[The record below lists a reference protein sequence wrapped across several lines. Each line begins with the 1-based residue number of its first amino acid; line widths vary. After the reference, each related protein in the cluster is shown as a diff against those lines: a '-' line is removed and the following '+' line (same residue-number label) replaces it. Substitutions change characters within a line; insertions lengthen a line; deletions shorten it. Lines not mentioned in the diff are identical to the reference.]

1 MNKQKARTQR
11 GAVMM
16 EYVILVMML
25 ALALF
30 AGNNYLTNDSW
41 LEDELFKRDDLF
53 DENFQRKTTSAG
65 PPTLGKDVAGMYQ
78 RVMAGICLP
87 TP

>member
-1 MNKQKARTQR
+1 MSKRKPRNER

-16 EYVILVMML
+16 EYVILVTML

-30 AGNNYLTNDSW
+30 AGNNYLTNDTW
-41 LEDELFKRDDLF
+41 MNDKLFVD
-53 DENFQRKTTSAG
+53 QATGAG
-65 PPTLGKDVAGMYQ
+65 SPTLGKDVAGMYQ

>member
-1 MNKQKARTQR
+1 MKQAVQR
-11 GAVMM
+11 GEKGSVMM
-16 EYVILVMML
+16 EYVILVMFL

-30 AGNNYLTNDSW
+30 AGNNYLTNDTW
-41 LEDELFKRDDLF
+41 LNDKLFVD
-53 DENFQRKTTSAG
+53 QATGAG

-78 RVMAGICLP
+78 RVMAGLSLP

>member
-1 MNKQKARTQR
+1 MKRRMIHDER

-16 EYVILVMML
+16 EYVILVTLL

-30 AGNNYLTNDSW
+30 AGNNYLTEDSW
-41 LEDELFKRDDLF
+41 LDDALFVD
-53 DENFQRKTTSAG
+53 QVSGGG

>member
-1 MNKQKARTQR
+1 MNKRTLRHER

-16 EYVILVMML
+16 EYVILIMML

-30 AGNNYLTNDSW
+30 AGNNYLTNDTW
-41 LEDELFKRDDLF
+41 LNDKLFVD
-53 DENFQRKTTSAG
+53 QATGAG
-65 PPTLGKDVAGMYQ
+65 TPTMGKDVAGMYQ
-78 RVMAGICLP
+78 RVMAGLCLP

>member
-1 MNKQKARTQR
+1 MKRCPKRAER

-16 EYVILVMML
+16 EYVILVAML
-25 ALALF
+25 ALVLF
-30 AGNNYLTNDSW
+30 AGNNYLTNDEW
-41 LEDELFKRDDLF
+41 LNDALFVD
-53 DENFQRKTTSAG
+53 QATGAG

-78 RVMAGICLP
+78 RVMAGLCLP

>member
-41 LEDELFKRDDLF
+41 LEDKLFVD
-53 DENFQRKTTSAG
+53 QATGAG

>member
-1 MNKQKARTQR
+1 MSKQKLRQER

-16 EYVILVMML
+16 EYVILIMIL

-41 LEDELFKRDDLF
+41 LSDTLFVDRA
-53 DENFQRKTTSAG
+53 TGAG
-65 PPTLGKDVAGMYQ
+65 TPTMGKDVAGMYQ
-78 RVMAGICLP
+78 RVMAGLCLP

>member
-1 MNKQKARTQR
+1 
-11 GAVMM
+11 MM
-16 EYVILVMML
+16 EYVILITML

-41 LEDELFKRDDLF
+41 LEDELFVH
-53 DENFQRKTTSAG
+53 QTTGAG
-65 PPTLGKDVAGMYQ
+65 TPTLGKDVAGMYQ

>member
-1 MNKQKARTQR
+1 MSKRDFRKER

-16 EYVILVMML
+16 EYVILIMML

-30 AGNNYLTNDSW
+30 AGNNYLTNDTW
-41 LEDELFKRDDLF
+41 LNDKLFVD
-53 DENFQRKTTSAG
+53 QATGAG
-65 PPTLGKDVAGMYQ
+65 TPTMGKDVAGMYQ
-78 RVMAGICLP
+78 RVMAGLCLP